1 MEMDLNQIPIGE
13 VIKIAAK
20 YRQCSVKNLREKFNE
35 KCGANYGTASFS
47 RKMANGSFNFDEL
60 KTIGNI
66 LGFKFELKF
75 VNSEQ
80 PAE

>member
-35 KCGANYGTASFS
+35 KCGSNYGTASFS
-47 RKMANGSFNFDEL
+47 RKMANGSFDFEEL
-60 KTIGNI
+60 KLIGEI

-75 VNSEQ
+75 VDKEGD
-80 PAE
+80 

>member
-20 YRQCSVKNLREKFNE
+20 YRQCSVKTLRENFNE
-35 KCGANYGTASFS
+35 KSGSNYGTASFS

-60 KTIGNI
+60 KIIGEI

-75 VNSEQ
+75 TDKEW
-80 PAE
+80 

>member
-13 VIKIAAK
+13 VIKIVAK
-20 YRQCSVKNLREKFNE
+20 YRQCSVKSLREQFNE

-47 RKMANGSFNFDEL
+47 RKMANGSFSFDEL
-60 KTIGNI
+60 KIIGKI

-75 VNSEQ
+75 LDKEG
-80 PAE
+80 